1 MILKLFIHLCF
12 FLGAFFT
19 SVVAM
24 EFSSENIEEAFDQ
37 MKVDEGQSSDDQS
50 SSIRGHL
57 SILSIDDNKLNLSVM
72 ERMLKRLGYMNV
84 MLANSAEE
92 ALKIIKDKAE
102 GKMYFDVILTDIN
115 MPGMDGIDC
124 AKEIRKIPH
133 MESVPI
139 VAVTTEVEAEIRER
153 CLESG
158 INGFMPKPFTSEILE
173 EILIKRKLLFHLD

>member
-1 MILKLFIHLCF
+1 
-12 FLGAFFT
+12 
-19 SVVAM
+19 
-24 EFSSENIEEAFDQ
+24 
-37 MKVDEGQSSDDQS
+37 
-50 SSIRGHL
+50 
-57 SILSIDDNKLNLSVM
+57 
-72 ERMLKRLGYMNV
+72 MNV

-102 GKMYFDVILTDIN
+102 GKTYFDVILTDIN

-173 EILIKRKLLFHLD
+173 EMLIKRKLLFHLD